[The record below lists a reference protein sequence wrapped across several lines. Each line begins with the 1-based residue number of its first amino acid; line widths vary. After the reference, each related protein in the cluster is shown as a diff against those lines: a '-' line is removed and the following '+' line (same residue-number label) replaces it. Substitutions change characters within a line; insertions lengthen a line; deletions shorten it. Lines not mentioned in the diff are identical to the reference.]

1 MKGTRYEKVAPPFTS
16 KTTPTIP
23 AAAGESKNA
32 IGHAISSGSNILLNG
47 SLDVSMDRPSVIL
60 VLVGPG
66 ATAFT
71 STPEGAYLEA
81 NPVSYTHLTL
91 PTIYSV

>member
-1 MKGTRYEKVAPPFTS
+1 MRYEKVAPPFTS

-81 NPVSYTHLTL
+81 NHLVKECTPPL
-91 PTIYSV
+91 LAA